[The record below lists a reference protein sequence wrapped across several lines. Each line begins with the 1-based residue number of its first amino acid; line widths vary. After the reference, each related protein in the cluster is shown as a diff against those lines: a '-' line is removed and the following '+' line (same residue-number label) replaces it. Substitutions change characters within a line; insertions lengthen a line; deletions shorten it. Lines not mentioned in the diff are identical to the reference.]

1 MRQYYNI
8 FICTTVASIFP
19 NCVLATSVMG
29 VLILSHPMSLY
40 NYYIT
45 TTKNIIISSSSSSHY
60 HQEHHIIIII
70 IRHEN
75 NDCRVKPHTDQT
87 AYDDDISNSIDV
99 QILWKI
105 LQSHCHAILYT
116 WSQLSSLGGL
126 NFGTPQPSR
135 QRPSRKSPAYVVWK
149 PCVPEYISRLTIY
162 AAFNIICRFQ
172 LYIPM
177 LTIYIESCSLWHHH
191 NHPHFKSHQYLDSFR
206 FSWIGIKQCKVT

>member
-8 FICTTVASIFP
+8 FVCTTVASIFP
-19 NCVLATSVMG
+19 NCVLATSDMG

-70 IRHEN
+70 IRHKKS
-75 NDCRVKPHTDQT
+75 DCTVKPHTEQT

-105 LQSHCHAILYT
+105 LQSHSNAILYT

-126 NFGTPQPSR
+126 NTSAFAH
-135 QRPSRKSPAYVVWK
+135 RPSGKA
-149 PCVPEYISRLTIY
+149 PECCMETDTIY
-162 AAFNIICRFQ
+162 KILQSLASSQSSSFQISPISWFFSFQ
-172 LYIPM
+172 LNWHKALQKVIK
-177 LTIYIESCSLWHHH
+177 SL
-191 NHPHFKSHQYLDSFR
+191 
-206 FSWIGIKQCKVT
+206 